1 MTEIL
6 NQDLDA
12 LVEPITDGSK
22 IAVFKDGGGAA
33 MAMTRALI
41 RRGVSDLHVVTVP
54 TSGLQTDM
62 LIGAGCVATVETSGV
77 TLSEFGQAPCFGRAV
92 KTGAVKV
99 MDATCP
105 AIYAGMQAG
114 EKGIPFM
121 PFRGLIG
128 SDILRYRTDW
138 KIINNPF
145 SNSADDDPIVA
156 LPAIRPDF
164 ALLHVPLADRFGN
177 VWIGMWHELKMLAHA
192 AKDTLV
198 TCETFY
204 EGNLFEDPQLAPAT
218 LSSLYVTAIAQA
230 EHGAWPLALLG
241 HYELDAEHL
250 NHYRTQA
257 SSADGMHDYL
267 AEHVFANNTQAIAV

>member
-6 NQDLDA
+6 NHDLEA
-12 LVEPITDGSK
+12 LIETIEDGSK
-22 IAVFKDGGGAA
+22 LAVFKDGGGVA
-33 MAMTRALI
+33 MAATRTLI
-41 RRGVSDLHVVTVP
+41 RRGVKDLHIVTVP

-77 TLSEFGQAPCFGRAV
+77 TLSEFGQAPCFGRAI
-92 KTGAVKV
+92 KAGMINV

-128 SDILRYRTDW
+128 SDILRHRVDW
-138 KIINNPF
+138 QVIDNPF
-145 SNSADDDPIVA
+145 TDNDPIVA
-156 LPAIRPDF
+156 LPAIRPDV
-164 ALLHVPLADRFGN
+164 ALLHVPLADRYGN

-198 TCETFY
+198 TCEAFY

-230 EHGAWPLALLG
+230 EHGAWPLELPG
-241 HYELDAEHL
+241 HYPVDGEHL
-250 NHYRTQA
+250 NDYRSQA
-257 SSADGMHDYL
+257 SSADGMRDYL
-267 AEHVFANNTQAIAV
+267 DEYVFANNTHANSVAV